1 MVSLNGHCGPVEFL
15 AVAHSTLAPDVLKS
29 DREEESAVEPPPL
42 EDEKQEGRSSAPAAQ
57 QSPPL
62 REIRKKGLL
71 LQYRLRSTSH
81 LPGQLLSVKEAPPP
95 GGTPLEHTEEDGSI
109 YEMADDPDV
118 WVRSRPCARDTHRK
132 EISSLAVISG
142 GRGYR
147 NFNPSGKL
155 PASSETDSTLLL
167 WQVPLIL

>member
-15 AVAHSTLAPDVLKS
+15 AVALSTLAPDVLKS
-29 DREEESAVEPPPL
+29 DKEEEPAAEPPAG
-42 EDEKQEGRSSAPAAQ
+42 EKPEGRPSSDSGAHE
-57 QSPPL
+57 SPPT
-62 REIRKKGLL
+62 REMRKKGTL
-71 LQYRLRSTSH
+71 LQYRLRSTDH
-81 LPGQLLSVKEAPPP
+81 LPGQRLSVREAPSAA

-118 WVRSRPCARDTHRK
+118 WVRSRPCSREAHRK

-147 NFNPSGKL
+147 NFHPNGKL
-155 PASSETDSTLLL
+155 PSGSETDSTLLM
-167 WQVPLIL
+167 WQVPLLL